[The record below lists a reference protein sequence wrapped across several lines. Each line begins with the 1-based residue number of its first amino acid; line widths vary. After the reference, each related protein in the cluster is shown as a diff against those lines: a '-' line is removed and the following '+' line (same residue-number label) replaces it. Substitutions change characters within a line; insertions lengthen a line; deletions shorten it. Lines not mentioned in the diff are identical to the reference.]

1 MTTTTRRPERKGG
14 ISIIRIGLIAGAL
27 GLLLVGAGV
36 ISVMLDQ
43 SSKRSPLEITL
54 YPNAVLWGTSEV
66 RPTSK
71 NVFYRVADS
80 PENVAAYYQQKMIEH
95 YGNSEQS
102 CVRLPATGN
111 APGSDTDPNI
121 PPYLFRC
128 MFDNS
133 GFNSSQY
140 TQVEIYPGKE
150 NPDPF
155 FNAAGMTVVMYK
167 QQWQR

>member
-1 MTTTTRRPERKGG
+1 MTTNRKGG

-27 GLLLVGAGV
+27 GLLIVAV
-36 ISVMLDQ
+36 AAITYFTDQ
-43 SSKRSPLEITL
+43 ASKRTPLDVA
-54 YPNAVLWGTSEV
+54 PFPGAVEWGTSDV
-66 RPTSK
+66 RPTSR
-71 NVFYRVADS
+71 NLFFRVPDS
-80 PENVAAYYQQKMIEH
+80 PENVAAYYQQKMLDH
-95 YGNSEQS
+95 YGNNEQG

-111 APGSDTDPNI
+111 APGSETDPNI

-140 TQVEIYPGKE
+140 TQVEIYPGQA

-155 FNAAGMTVVMYK
+155 FDAAGMTVVQYK

>member
-1 MTTTTRRPERKGG
+1 MTATTRRAERKGG

-27 GLLLVGAGV
+27 GLLLIGAGV

-54 YPNAVLWGTSEV
+54 YPGAVLWGTSDV

-71 NVFYRVADS
+71 NVFYRVSDS
-80 PENVAAYYQQKMIEH
+80 PENVAAYYQQKMIDH

-140 TQVEIYPGKE
+140 TQVEIYPGKA